1 MQFCIAIIH
10 FDMKIAILL
19 VVPEISSGYGYV
31 VGAVI
36 AIFIFAYLVYSLVK
50 PEKF

>member
-1 MQFCIAIIH
+1 
-10 FDMKIAILL
+10 MKTSLLL

-36 AIFIFAYLVYSLVK
+36 ALFIFIYLVYSLVK